1 MSYNTQETSEIRVS
15 SKIDRT
21 ALTHTLLIFLIR
33 EKLPKTKFHTRSIEI
48 VEKVKIEINFI
59 EIFLAFSK
67 FCFPMY

>member
-1 MSYNTQETSEIRVS
+1 MSYNTQETSEICVS

-48 VEKVKIEINFI
+48 VEKVKIKINFI
-59 EIFLAFSK
+59 EVFLTFNK